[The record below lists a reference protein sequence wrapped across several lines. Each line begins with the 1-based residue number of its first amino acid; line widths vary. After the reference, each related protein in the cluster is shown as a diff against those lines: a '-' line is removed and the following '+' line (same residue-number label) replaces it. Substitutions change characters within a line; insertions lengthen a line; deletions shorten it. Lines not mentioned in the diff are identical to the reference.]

1 MGLLSPVAVKVGSW
15 SFMPRYLPQIV
26 ATDTWLQKVT
36 RGRLTILDIAT
47 LPNGMLTVT
56 GRKSGLPRQT
66 PLLAVPRAGGRSFL
80 IAGSNFGGEKQPV
93 WVVNLEANPDA
104 QFRFKGRT
112 HPVTARRLEGE
123 DRAAAWAEMLRV
135 WPNYALYEQR
145 TDRHIK
151 VFELTR
157 TD

>member
-1 MGLLSPVAVKVGSW
+1 MGLLTPLAVRVGKL
-15 SFMPRYLPQIV
+15 SFMPNYLPQIV
-26 ATDTWLQKVT
+26 ATDQFIQKRT
-36 RGRLTILDIAT
+36 GGRLTILDIAG

-56 GRKSGLPRQT
+56 GRKSGLPRST
-66 PLLAVPRAGGRSFL
+66 PLLSVPRAGGRSFL

-93 WVVNLEANPDA
+93 WVVNLEANPEA
-104 QFRFKGRT
+104 TFRTKGT
-112 HPVTARRLEGE
+112 TYPVTGRRLEGE
-123 DRAAAWAEMLRV
+123 ERARAWQEMLAV

-145 TDRHIK
+145 TSREIK